1 MILCCGNP
9 ERGDDGA
16 GAAVAQR
23 LLARRMPVKLV
34 DGHAAALLD
43 AWTGAPWVIVVDA
56 VVTGAQPGTVHRWD
70 RLPEFAS
77 TPGSTHGLGVR
88 EALELGR
95 ILDNLPP
102 AVIVIGVEAES
113 FEPGAPL
120 TASVQAALPAVVEQV
135 INDAERLLS
144 TPPGDAA
151 ERDS

>member
-16 GAAVAQR
+16 GPAVAHSLQ
-23 LLARRMPVKLV
+23 ARRIPVTLV

-43 AWTGAPWVIVVDA
+43 AWTGAPWVIIVDA

-95 ILDNLPP
+95 ILGNLPP
-102 AVIVIGVEAES
+102 AVIVIGVEAGS

-120 TASVQAALPAVVEQV
+120 TESVQAALPAVVEQV
-135 INDAERLLS
+135 INDAGRLLAR
-144 TPPGDAA
+144 PRGDAA
-151 ERDS
+151 GRDA